1 MENNSNLKVEF
12 FILEVVYT
20 VLYIIADVLS
30 GVQRMGHVSA
40 KKNVC
45 LEHVNKEVSS
55 PPFLVSQGTDCAKF
69 TGPVSVSV

>member
-1 MENNSNLKVEF
+1 MEDNSNLKVEF

-40 KKNVC
+40 KKMFV
-45 LEHVNKEVSS
+45 
-55 PPFLVSQGTDCAKF
+55 
-69 TGPVSVSV
+69 